1 LGVFTKLTL
10 EEINELIKD
19 TNIVF
24 ISLQE
29 TQNGV
34 TDSTYIGTSQ
44 DGTRYIF
51 KVLENST
58 LEDIKNE
65 IYILNTIKELKVPK
79 VLSKKIV
86 MYQDKPTIL
95 FSFIE
100 GKIPKQINIK
110 KVEELAKF
118 MAKLHNIKN
127 IEPNNENIYTLE
139 FMKKMLKKVDDENLK
154 QLLQTK
160 FDVIKDINLP
170 NNSLIHGDLFPD
182 NAKFLDDSLSGVYDF
197 AQSCYGNSYFD
208 FAVFIVSWCFEEYS
222 FESSFLQ
229 KAMENYDK
237 NLDIKTIKPYLLYA
251 CLYYTLQRANRKNP
265 KKDYNEFLRKFDI
278 LKELL

>member
-127 IEPNNENIYTLE
+127 I
-139 FMKKMLKKVDDENLK
+139 
-154 QLLQTK
+154 
-160 FDVIKDINLP
+160 
-170 NNSLIHGDLFPD
+170 
-182 NAKFLDDSLSGVYDF
+182 
-197 AQSCYGNSYFD
+197 
-208 FAVFIVSWCFEEYS
+208 
-222 FESSFLQ
+222 
-229 KAMENYDK
+229 
-237 NLDIKTIKPYLLYA
+237 
-251 CLYYTLQRANRKNP
+251 
-265 KKDYNEFLRKFDI
+265 
-278 LKELL
+278 

>member
-1 LGVFTKLTL
+1 MGVFTKLTL

-24 ISLQE
+24 KSFQE

-44 DGTRYIF
+44 DNTRYIF

-65 IYILNTIKELKVPK
+65 IYILKTIKELKVPK

-86 MYQDKPTIL
+86 MYQNKPTIL

-100 GKIPKQINIK
+100 GKIPKQIDIK

-118 MAKLHNIKN
+118 MAKLHSIKD
-127 IEPNNENIYTLE
+127 IEAKNENIYTLE
-139 FMKKMLKKVDDENLK
+139 FMKKMLEKVDDETLK

-182 NAKFLDDSLSGVYDF
+182 NAKFLDDKLSGVYDF

-208 FAVFIVSWCFEEYS
+208 FAVFIVSWCFEEYN
-222 FESSFLQ
+222 FKTSFLQ
-229 KAMENYDK
+229 NALESYDK